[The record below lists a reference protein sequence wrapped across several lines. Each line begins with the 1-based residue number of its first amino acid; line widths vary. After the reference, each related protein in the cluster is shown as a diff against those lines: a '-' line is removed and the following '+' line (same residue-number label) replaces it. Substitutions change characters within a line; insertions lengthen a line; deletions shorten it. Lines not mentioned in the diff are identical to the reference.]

1 MSDDQARKVVL
12 AIDGGNIKTDVA
24 LVAADGRLLSLIRGG
39 TSSPHALGFPRSVA
53 LLSELV
59 AAAQA
64 AAVTGPAE
72 PGAADG
78 ATGQRAGGSGR
89 ASGQIA
95 DIARVLLA
103 GADLREE
110 ISELEHDL
118 STLGWAPRL
127 VVENDTL
134 ALLRT
139 GTDRGWG
146 VAVVCGG
153 GINAV
158 GIAPDGR
165 AARFPALGAITGDWG
180 GGHDVGVAG
189 LGAAARSADGRGP
202 RSTLER
208 AVPEHFGMQ
217 TPFEVARAVHF
228 KEISL
233 EELAQLSPVVF
244 QQAEVDSA
252 ARAILAR
259 VADEVA
265 AFAHAA
271 LTRLDMRE
279 AGAEVVVGG
288 GLMRAAPPW
297 MIERIARLVS
307 ATSPSA
313 RLVVAQE
320 GPIVGAAMLGLDALG
335 AGPQAIGRARREL
348 QAAVTDLGAL
358 RRPRSGAGGRSRA
371 GRSPRAG
378 RSSRAG
384 PSSRAP
390 DS

>member
-1 MSDDQARKVVL
+1 MNGPEVRKTVL

-24 LVAADGRLLSLIRGG
+24 LVAGDGRLLSLLRGG
-39 TSSPHALGFPRSVA
+39 TSSPHALGFRRSVE

-59 AAAQA
+59 AGAHAASVAGRDEPQA
-64 AAVTGPAE
+64 SA
-72 PGAADG
+72 G
-78 ATGQRAGGSGR
+78 ATGQRAGGAGP

-103 GADLREE
+103 GADLPEE
-110 ISELEHDL
+110 VSDL
-118 STLGWAPRL
+118 QEALGALGWAPRL

-189 LGAAARSADGRGP
+189 LSAAARSADGRGP
-202 RSTLER
+202 RSTLEQ
-208 AVPEHFGMQ
+208 AVPEHFGMR
-217 TPFEVARAVHF
+217 TPFDVARAVHF

-233 EELAQLSPVVF
+233 EELAQLSPVVYE
-244 QQAEVDSA
+244 QAEFDST
-252 ARAILAR
+252 AREILAR

-265 AFAHAA
+265 ALARAA
-271 LTRLDMRE
+271 LTRLELCD
-279 AGAEVVVGG
+279 AGADVVVGG
-288 GLMRAAPPW
+288 GLMRAAPVW
-297 MIERIARLVS
+297 MIERIAGLIS

-320 GPIVGAAMLGLDALG
+320 GPIVGATMLGLDALG
-335 AGPQAIGRARREL
+335 AGPQAIARARAEL
-348 QAAVTDLGAL
+348 QQAITELGGQL
-358 RRPRSGAGGRSRA
+358 VG
-371 GRSPRAG
+371 
-378 RSSRAG
+378 
-384 PSSRAP
+384 
-390 DS
+390 